1 MAKEFLTLKRQTVV
15 DIANAIRSKT
25 NSDKAIRIED
35 LDDVIGEIESGGTSD
50 VRLVTGAIPREGHV
64 EKIKFNTNLSKEE
77 VVSILEK
84 LEYYEYDEYSAYYI
98 LVEADVYGEG
108 FGRNYFFSAERY
120 YGDGDLLNYAIYG
133 YNFVPNTGDCV
144 FDGYIFATDYENYN
158 DLNNNQWT
166 SCWCPDWEE
175 EYGEINCEVATS
187 YPDWDDPAIIREVGL
202 QNDLLV
208 DLVYAGEELVSK
220 KLTGTYT
227 GVDLEV
233 TENGTV
239 DVLEMIDNK
248 EIPVSVEVNIPTPE
262 LKGELKDIIPNEG
275 YIEKIK
281 FNTNLSN
288 EEVVSILEKLKYDYE
303 YYSVFASELDAS
315 INYSSIVSLN
325 IQKYTNDEKGI
336 CYYIFYTFHDLNMN
350 AKFVPIFETYYG
362 GWITESIFNEYW
374 GGDSNYVMFTDE
386 IEVHYEVVPE
396 IVYEDGWVEKV
407 GLQNNLLIDLMYAEG
422 EPINKELIGT
432 YQPVKLEVTENGAV
446 DILPMIDNKEIPI
459 SVEVKVPSPE
469 GIIKITEN
477 GEYDV
482 AQYAK
487 TEVEIPDV
495 QLTNAIKAPVPRQGY
510 IETVK
515 FNTNLSKEEVVA
527 ILSQLEYDDTNTVYI
542 YYSND
547 TWIAVGSVDGQYMIA
562 NLADMS
568 NMIFD
573 SSNGG
578 WNADFSGE
586 IEVNDIIQPK
596 GYDPNWNEVEYGLQN
611 DLLIDL
617 IYIVEHEVVGDIW
630 EKGAV
635 GYSNPAKE
643 KIYINTSLSK
653 EEVIEMIKDLPYTN
667 TSHSWLVSPCYVAY
681 LTMTTKANR
690 PGMTFLGNS
699 LYIQRPE
706 GQNFEYRI
714 CIGNI
719 DTSVGLNYGEEIFNS
734 TDGWINTDSYLNED
748 DSIKDEFLTGTL
760 PVINNGRVNGWDM
773 NPDWTVNGLN
783 GAYIYT
789 ENDKLTDLVYVKKP
803 ITISRILQGIYKP
816 VELEITENDIFDVL
830 DMIDNKEMPLSI
842 KVNIPQPPVYDG
854 SVTITDAKDDE

>member
-25 NSDKAIRIED
+25 NSDKAIKIDD
-35 LDDVIGEIESGGTSD
+35 LDDAIGEIESGGASD
-50 VRLVTGAIPREGHV
+50 VRLVTGAIPREGYV
-64 EKIKFNTNLSKEE
+64 EKIKFNTDLSTEE

-84 LEYYEYDEYSAYYI
+84 LEYIDGYYSIFGPDLNATSGAYGGIMVTYDENDKPTYAIEVGSIADGIVYLVFDSIVGWYSDQSTLDQYWSDYYI
-98 LVEADVYGEG
+98 LPSNEVDV
-108 FGRNYFFSAERY
+108 NC
-120 YGDGDLLNYAIYG
+120 DLIPEY
-133 YNFVPNTGDCV
+133 V
-144 FDGYIFATDYENYN
+144 FEDGYITK
-158 DLNNNQWT
+158 
-166 SCWCPDWEE
+166 
-175 EYGEINCEVATS
+175 
-187 YPDWDDPAIIREVGL
+187 VGL

-208 DLVYAGEELVSK
+208 DLVYAGDKSISK
-220 KLTGTYT
+220 KLTGTYA
-227 GVDLEV
+227 GVDV
-233 TENGTV
+233 KMAENGTI

-248 EIPVSVEVNIPTPE
+248 EIPISVEVNIPTPE
-262 LKGELKDIIPNEG
+262 LKGELKEIIPNEG

-288 EEVVSILEKLKYDYE
+288 EEVVSILEKLKYNYE

-325 IQKYTNDEKGI
+325 IQKYTDDEKGI
-336 CYYIFYTFHDLNMN
+336 CYHIFYTFHDLNMDV
-350 AKFVPIFETYYG
+350 KFVPIFETYYG

-374 GGDSNYVMFTDE
+374 GGGSDPSYVMFTGE
-386 IEVHYEVVPE
+386 IEVHHEVVPE
-396 IVYEDGWVEKV
+396 IVYEDGWSEKV
-407 GLQNNLLIDLMYAEG
+407 GLQNNLLIDLMYVEG

-432 YQPVKLEVTENGAV
+432 YKPVELEITENGIV
-446 DILPMIDNKEIPI
+446 DILPIIDNKEIPV
-459 SVEVKVPSPE
+459 SVEVNVPSPE
-469 GIIKITEN
+469 GTIKITEN

-482 AQYAK
+482 TPYAK

-495 QLTNAIKAPVPRQGY
+495 QLTNEIKVPVPRQGY
-510 IETVK
+510 IETVR
-515 FNTNLSKEEVVA
+515 FNINLSKEEVVT
-527 ILSQLEYDDTNTVYI
+527 ILSQLEYDDTNTAYV
-542 YYSND
+542 YYSNGI
-547 TWIAVGSVDGQYMIA
+547 WIAIGSFDGQYMIA

-578 WNADFSGE
+578 WNPDFSGE
-586 IEVNDIIQPK
+586 IEVNDAIQPS

-611 DLLIDL
+611 DLLVDL

-635 GYSNPAKE
+635 GYNSPVKE

-667 TSHSWLVSPCYVAY
+667 TSHSWLVSPCYVVY
-681 LTMTTKANR
+681 LMMTTKENR

-699 LYIQRPE
+699 LYLQRPE
-706 GQNFEYRI
+706 GQNFDYRI

-719 DTSVGLNYGEEIFNS
+719 DTSTGLNYGEEIFNS
-734 TDGWINTDSYLNED
+734 VDGWINTDSYINED
-748 DSIKDEFLTGTL
+748 GSIKDEYLSGLL
-760 PVINNGRVNGWDM
+760 PVINNGNVNNGWDIT
-773 NPDWTVNGLN
+773 DWTVNGLN

-789 ENDKLTDLVYVKKP
+789 ENNKLTDLVYVKKP
-803 ITISRILQGIYKP
+803 VTISKVLHGTYQP
-816 VELEITENDIFDVL
+816 VELEITESGTVNVL
-830 DMIDNKEMPLSI
+830 EMIDNKEIPLSI

-854 SVTITDAKDDE
+854 SVTITDVKDDE